1 MSLFVRKDIGSLLA
15 EAGSGTLRRELGPL
29 ALVTLGIGAVIGAG
43 IFVMS
48 GTVASQNAGPALTL
62 SMVFA
67 GIACV
72 FAGLCYAEL
81 ASMIPVAGSAYTYAY
96 ATMGE
101 LVAWIIGW
109 DLVLEYS
116 LSSSTV
122 AVGWSAYAV
131 TLLGEMGITIPPRLT
146 GAPGVHICLPDG
158 THVIGVFNLPAMV
171 ICLALTGL
179 LVIGI
184 RESARVNTT
193 IVIIKVAVLAIF
205 VAFGAHYVNT
215 ANLHPFIP
223 PNTGQFGSFGWSGI
237 LRGAGIIFFAYIGF
251 DAVSTASQEAKNPGR
266 DIPIGIL
273 VSLAIC
279 TVIYISVGLVMTG
292 LVPYTSLNVAS
303 PIAVAVQA
311 TGLKWLAP
319 IINIG
324 AICGLS
330 SVILVNMLA
339 QSRIFYSM
347 SRDGLLPPLFA
358 RLHPPVSH
366 SARDD
371 RDHRTRRRNRFRPV
385 SNRGAGPARE
395 HGNSAR
401 VRDRVHGSPDPAQNR
416 TRHAPTVQ
424 DTGHA
429 VGAHRGNSHLS
440 LPDVRSP
447 APDVDQVVRV
457 AGRRTDDLLHV
468 RKISRC
474 RGTRSADRQRRL
486 MLQSSRED
494 RVPRS
499 ERWLGLEVRIHQP
512 QRREQRQDR
521 GNRLREGSKIEIG
534 EGQLEDTYSIR
545 LVEEL

>member
-1 MSLFVRKDIGSLLA
+1 MSLFVRKDLGSLLA

-43 IFVMS
+43 IFVLA
-48 GTVASQNAGPALTL
+48 GNVAALHAGPALTL
-62 SMVFA
+62 SMVLA
-67 GIACV
+67 GVACA

-122 AVGWSAYAV
+122 AVGWSGYAV
-131 TLLGEMGITIPPRLT
+131 TLLREMGITIPPRLT
-146 GAPGVHICLPDG
+146 GAPGSHVCLPDG
-158 THVIGVFNLPAMV
+158 THVIALFNLPAML
-171 ICLALTGL
+171 ICLALTAL

-193 IVIIKVAVLAIF
+193 IVIIKLVVLALFVAV
-205 VAFGAHYVNT
+205 GAHYINT

-223 PNTGQFGSFGWSGI
+223 PNTGQFGTFGLSGI

-279 TVIYISVGLVMTG
+279 TIIYIAVGVVMTG
-292 LVPYTSLNVAS
+292 LVPYRELNVAS
-303 PIAVAVQA
+303 PLALAVQA
-311 TGLKWLAP
+311 THVPWLP
-319 IINIG
+319 PVVNIG

-358 RLHPPVSH
+358 RLHPRYRTPHVTTTITGVIVAVASGLFPIGVLGQLVSMGTLLAFAIVCAGVLILRKTAPNTPRPFKTPGMPWVPVVGTLICLYLMSGLPLPTWIRLFVWL
-366 SARDD
+366 AVGLIIYFTYGRFRAD
-371 RDHRTRRRNRFRPV
+371 TVRRRPIAN
-385 SNRGAGPARE
+385 AA
-395 HGNSAR
+395 
-401 VRDRVHGSPDPAQNR
+401 
-416 TRHAPTVQ
+416 
-424 DTGHA
+424 
-429 VGAHRGNSHLS
+429 
-440 LPDVRSP
+440 
-447 APDVDQVVRV
+447 
-457 AGRRTDDLLHV
+457 
-468 RKISRC
+468 
-474 RGTRSADRQRRL
+474 
-486 MLQSSRED
+486 
-494 RVPRS
+494 
-499 ERWLGLEVRIHQP
+499 
-512 QRREQRQDR
+512 
-521 GNRLREGSKIEIG
+521 
-534 EGQLEDTYSIR
+534 
-545 LVEEL
+545 

>member
-1 MSLFVRKDIGSLLA
+1 MPLFVRKDLGSLLA

-43 IFVMS
+43 IFVLT
-48 GTVASQNAGPALTL
+48 GNVASQHTGPALTL
-62 SMVFA
+62 SMVLA
-67 GIACV
+67 GIACG

-131 TLLGEMGITIPPRLT
+131 TLLSEIGITVPPRLT
-146 GAPGVHICLPDG
+146 SASGSAVLLADG
-158 THVIGVFNLPAMV
+158 SSVPALFNLPAVV
-171 ICLALTGL
+171 ICLALTAL

-193 IVIIKVAVLAIF
+193 IVIIKVAVLALF
-205 VAFGAHYVNT
+205 VGVGAHYINT

-223 PNTGQFGSFGWSGI
+223 PNTGEFGSFGWSGI

-279 TVIYISVGLVMTG
+279 TIIYIAVGVVMTG
-292 LVPYTSLNVAS
+292 LVPYASLNVAS

-311 TGLKWLAP
+311 TGLGWLPP

-347 SRDGLLPPLFA
+347 SRDGLLPPLFS
-358 RLHPPVSH
+358 RLH
-366 SARDD
+366 R
-371 RDHRTRRRNRFRPV
+371 RFRTPHVTTAITGFVVAIASGLFPIGVLGQLV
-385 SNRGAGPARE
+385 SMGTLLAFAIVCAG
-395 HGNSAR
+395 
-401 VRDRVHGSPDPAQNR
+401 V
-416 TRHAPTVQ
+416 
-424 DTGHA
+424 
-429 VGAHRGNSHLS
+429 LI
-440 LPDVRSP
+440 L
-447 APDVDQVVRV
+447 
-457 AGRRTDDLLHV
+457 RRTEPN
-468 RKISRC
+468 
-474 RGTRSADRQRRL
+474 
-486 MLQSSRED
+486 MLR
-494 RVPRS
+494 PF
-499 ERWLGLEVRIHQP
+499 
-512 QRREQRQDR
+512 
-521 GNRLREGSKIEIG
+521 K
-534 EGQLEDTYSIR
+534 
-545 LVEEL
+545 

>member
-1 MSLFVRKDIGSLLA
+1 MSIFVRKDLGSLLA

-43 IFVMS
+43 IFVLA
-48 GTVASQNAGPALTL
+48 GNAAALHAGPALTL
-62 SMVFA
+62 SMVLA
-67 GIACV
+67 GVACA

-122 AVGWSAYAV
+122 AVGWSGYAV
-131 TLLGEMGITIPPRLT
+131 TLLREMGITIPPRLT
-146 GAPGVHICLPDG
+146 GAPGSHVCLPDG
-158 THVIGVFNLPAMV
+158 THVIALFNLPAML
-171 ICLALTGL
+171 ICLALTAL

-193 IVIIKVAVLAIF
+193 IVIIKLVVLALF
-205 VAFGAHYVNT
+205 VAIGAHYIDT

-223 PNTGQFGSFGWSGI
+223 PNTGQFGSFGLSGI

-279 TVIYISVGLVMTG
+279 TIIYIAVGVVMTG
-292 LVPYTSLNVAS
+292 LVPYRELNVAS
-303 PIAVAVQA
+303 PLALAVQA
-311 TGLKWLAP
+311 THVPWLP
-319 IINIG
+319 PVVNIG

-358 RLHPPVSH
+358 RLHPRYRTPHVTTTITGVIVAVASGLFPIGVLGQLVSMGTLLAFAIVCAGVLILRKTAPNTPRPFKTPGMPWVPVVGTLICLYLMSGLPLPTWIRLFVWL
-366 SARDD
+366 AVGLIIYFTYGRFRAD
-371 RDHRTRRRNRFRPV
+371 TVRRRPIAN
-385 SNRGAGPARE
+385 AA
-395 HGNSAR
+395 
-401 VRDRVHGSPDPAQNR
+401 
-416 TRHAPTVQ
+416 
-424 DTGHA
+424 
-429 VGAHRGNSHLS
+429 
-440 LPDVRSP
+440 
-447 APDVDQVVRV
+447 
-457 AGRRTDDLLHV
+457 
-468 RKISRC
+468 
-474 RGTRSADRQRRL
+474 
-486 MLQSSRED
+486 
-494 RVPRS
+494 
-499 ERWLGLEVRIHQP
+499 
-512 QRREQRQDR
+512 
-521 GNRLREGSKIEIG
+521 
-534 EGQLEDTYSIR
+534 
-545 LVEEL
+545 

>member
-1 MSLFVRKDIGSLLA
+1 MSLFVRKDLAALLA
-15 EAGSGTLRRELGPL
+15 EASSGTLRRELGPL

-43 IFVMS
+43 IFVLS
-48 GTVASQNAGPALTL
+48 GKVASGNAGPALTL
-62 SMVFA
+62 SMVLA
-67 GIACV
+67 GVACA

-131 TLLGEMGITIPPRLT
+131 TLLGEMGINVPPRLT
-146 GAPGVHICLPDG
+146 GAPGSQIALADG
-158 THVIGVFNLPAMV
+158 SMVTAVFNLPAV
-171 ICLALTGL
+171 IICLAITAL
-179 LVIGI
+179 LVVGI

-193 IVIIKVAVLAIF
+193 IVVIKVAVLALF
-205 VAFGAHYVNT
+205 VGFGARYINT

-273 VSLAIC
+273 VSLVIC
-279 TVIYISVGLVMTG
+279 TVIYIAVGLVMTG
-292 LVPYTSLNVAS
+292 LVPYSKLNVAS
-303 PIAVAVQA
+303 PIAVAVEA
-311 TGLKWLAP
+311 TGLTWLAP

-324 AICGLS
+324 ALCGLS

-358 RLHPPVSH
+358 RLHPRFHTPHVTTAITGVVVAIASGLFPITVLGLLVSMGTLLAFAIVCTGVLILRKTAPDTPRPFKTPGMPWVPVIGTLICIYLMTGLPLPTWIRLFVWLAVGLTIYFSYG
-366 SARDD
+366 
-371 RDHRTRRRNRFRPV
+371 RFRAA
-385 SNRGAGPARE
+385 S
-395 HGNSAR
+395 
-401 VRDRVHGSPDPAQNR
+401 VRDQ
-416 TRHAPTVQ
+416 
-424 DTGHA
+424 
-429 VGAHRGNSHLS
+429 S
-440 LPDVRSP
+440 L
-447 APDVDQVVRV
+447 
-457 AGRRTDDLLHV
+457 
-468 RKISRC
+468 
-474 RGTRSADRQRRL
+474 ADAA
-486 MLQSSRED
+486 
-494 RVPRS
+494 
-499 ERWLGLEVRIHQP
+499 
-512 QRREQRQDR
+512 
-521 GNRLREGSKIEIG
+521 
-534 EGQLEDTYSIR
+534 
-545 LVEEL
+545 

>member
-1 MSLFVRKDIGSLLA
+1 MSLFVRKDIRALLA
-15 EAGSGTLRRELGPL
+15 EAGSGTLRRELEPL

-43 IFVMS
+43 IFVLS

-122 AVGWSAYAV
+122 AVGWSGYAV

-146 GAPGVHICLPDG
+146 GAPGSHVCLPDG
-158 THVIGVFNLPAMV
+158 THVIALFNLPAML
-171 ICLALTGL
+171 ICLTLTAL

-193 IVIIKVAVLAIF
+193 IVLIKLVVLTLFIAV
-205 VAFGAHYVNT
+205 GAHYINT

-223 PNTGQFGSFGWSGI
+223 PNTGEFGSFGLSGI

-273 VSLAIC
+273 VSLALC
-279 TVIYISVGLVMTG
+279 TIIYIAVAVVMTG
-292 LVPYTSLNVAS
+292 LVPYRELNVAS
-303 PIAVAVQA
+303 PLALAVQA
-311 TGLKWLAP
+311 TRVSWLPP
-319 IINIG
+319 IVNFG

-358 RLHPPVSH
+358 RLHPRYRTPHVTTAITGVVVAIASGLFPIAVLGQLVSMGTLL
-366 SARDD
+366 AFAIVCMGVLILRRIEPDTE
-371 RDHRTRRRNRFRPV
+371 RPFRTPGMPWVPIVGTLICLYLMSGLPLPTWIRLFVWLAVGLTIYFTYGRFRAAKVRNRPMA
-385 SNRGAGPARE
+385 NAA
-395 HGNSAR
+395 
-401 VRDRVHGSPDPAQNR
+401 
-416 TRHAPTVQ
+416 
-424 DTGHA
+424 
-429 VGAHRGNSHLS
+429 
-440 LPDVRSP
+440 
-447 APDVDQVVRV
+447 
-457 AGRRTDDLLHV
+457 
-468 RKISRC
+468 
-474 RGTRSADRQRRL
+474 
-486 MLQSSRED
+486 
-494 RVPRS
+494 
-499 ERWLGLEVRIHQP
+499 
-512 QRREQRQDR
+512 
-521 GNRLREGSKIEIG
+521 
-534 EGQLEDTYSIR
+534 
-545 LVEEL
+545 

>member
-1 MSLFVRKDIGSLLA
+1 MSLFVRKDLASLLA

-29 ALVTLGIGAVIGAG
+29 ALITLGIGAVIGAG
-43 IFVMS
+43 IFVLS
-48 GTVASQNAGPALTL
+48 GNVASQHAGPALTL
-62 SMVFA
+62 SMVLA
-67 GIACV
+67 AIACV

-81 ASMIPVAGSAYTYAY
+81 ASMIPMAGSAYTYAY

-122 AVGWSAYAV
+122 AVGWSGYAV
-131 TLLGEMGITIPPRLT
+131 TLLNEMGITIPPRLT
-146 GAPGVHICLPDG
+146 GAPGTHICLADG
-158 THVIGVFNLPAMV
+158 THVIGVFNLPAV
-171 ICLALTGL
+171 LICLALTAL

-193 IVIIKVAVLAIF
+193 IVIIKVAVLALF
-205 VAFGAHYVNT
+205 VAASARYINT

-279 TVIYISVGLVMTG
+279 TVIYIAVGLVMTG
-292 LVPYTSLNVAS
+292 LVPYTKLNVAS

-311 TGLKWLAP
+311 TGLSWLPP

-358 RLHPPVSH
+358 KLHPRYRTPHVTTIITGILVAIASGLFPITVLGLLVSMGTLL
-366 SARDD
+366 AFAIVCTGVLILRKTAPDTQ
-371 RDHRTRRRNRFRPV
+371 RPFRTPGMPWVPIVGTLICLYLMSGLPLPTWIRLFVWLAVGLTIYFTYGRFR
-385 SNRGAGPARE
+385 AA
-395 HGNSAR
+395 
-401 VRDRVHGSPDPAQNR
+401 
-416 TRHAPTVQ
+416 T
-424 DTGHA
+424 
-429 VGAHRGNSHLS
+429 
-440 LPDVRSP
+440 VRSQP
-447 APDVDQVVRV
+447 
-457 AGRRTDDLLHV
+457 
-468 RKISRC
+468 I
-474 RGTRSADRQRRL
+474 ADAA
-486 MLQSSRED
+486 
-494 RVPRS
+494 
-499 ERWLGLEVRIHQP
+499 
-512 QRREQRQDR
+512 
-521 GNRLREGSKIEIG
+521 
-534 EGQLEDTYSIR
+534 
-545 LVEEL
+545 